1 VTWLRRWRQLCSDAA
16 EGSAPGWHL
25 LWRTFG
31 GTTAL
36 VVLANL
42 AGMAV
47 VGLLVVALNADATD
61 HQRLVVAVVGGT
73 YGFLAICAGTL
84 IALYKHLHTMRWLAR
99 GRTPTRDE
107 ARRVLRH
114 PLDLALV
121 TGALWLLG
129 AAVLAVVAALVD
141 AAGEQILDLSS
152 GLVLAGL
159 TTAGATY
166 SIVVAVGRPI
176 AIIAL
181 SVYPPAEAT
190 LFTVRARLLL
200 TWLLPTGI
208 PVLGIVLI
216 LSSSSGRTHIVGAG
230 LIAAVT
236 ALVLGLIAANWS
248 ARSIGGPL
256 HTVVTTLQRIGK
268 GDLAA
273 GVEVD
278 EIGEIGMLQRGV
290 NEMLAG
296 LHERARIQDLFGRH
310 VGPAVADEA
319 IHGELSLGGGE
330 ERTVVALF
338 VDITG
343 STALTRTTEPN
354 EFIAVLNRFFGRVV
368 AAVEANGGLVNK
380 FEGDAALCV
389 FGAPVRLDDAAGAAL
404 RAARAIRDRVYED
417 GEVEVGIGVALG
429 PVIAGRI
436 GAASRFEY
444 TIVGDAVNEAAR
456 LTELAKQIDGRI
468 LASEAT
474 LSSADPSERQ
484 HWRKGRALRLR
495 GRAMP
500 THTYQA
506 AAPVSAR

>member
-1 VTWLRRWRQLCSDAA
+1 MTWLRRWHELGADAA
-16 EGSAPGWHL
+16 HGAAPGL
-25 LWRTFG
+25 PLVWRTIRRI
-31 GTTAL
+31 TAL
-36 VVLANL
+36 VTLANL
-42 AGMAV
+42 AGIVV
-47 VGLLVVALNADATD
+47 VGLLLIALNADATD
-61 HQRLVVAVVGGT
+61 HQRLVVLIVGGT
-73 YGFLAICAGTL
+73 YGLLAVLAGTVIGIRKQL
-84 IALYKHLHTMRWLAR
+84 DTVRWLAR

-107 ARRVLRH
+107 ARRALRH
-114 PLDLALV
+114 PVDLAV
-121 TGALWLLG
+121 QTGALWLLG
-129 AAVLAVVAALVD
+129 AAVMAVVGVAVD
-141 AAGEQILDLSS
+141 ATGEQIIELTS

-166 SIVVAVGRPI
+166 SIAVTVGRPV

-181 SVYPPAEAT
+181 SVYPPTEAA

-208 PVLGIVLI
+208 PLLGIVLI
-216 LSSSSGRTHIVGAG
+216 LSSPPGRTHIVGAG

-236 ALVLGLIAANWS
+236 ALVLGLAAAHWS

-256 HTVVTTLQRIGK
+256 HKLVSTLRRIGS
-268 GDLAA
+268 GDLATD
-273 GVEVD
+273 VQVD

-296 LHERARIQDLFGRH
+296 LRERERIQDLFGRH

-319 IHGELSLGGGE
+319 IHGELSLGGE
-330 ERTVVALF
+330 ERSVVALF

-343 STALTRTTEPN
+343 STALTHTTEPN
-354 EFIAVLNRFFGRVV
+354 EFVAILNRFFGRVV

-389 FGAPVRLDDAAGAAL
+389 FGAPVALDDAATAAL

-429 PVIAGRI
+429 PVIAGRV

-444 TIVGDAVNEAAR
+444 TVVGDAVNEAAR
-456 LTELAKQIDGRI
+456 LTELAKRVDGRI

-474 LSSADPSERQ
+474 VDAADPSERAR
-484 HWRKGRALRLR
+484 WAKGRALRLR
-495 GRAMP
+495 GRATP
-500 THTYQA
+500 TGTYRSV
-506 AAPVSAR
+506 APVAVR